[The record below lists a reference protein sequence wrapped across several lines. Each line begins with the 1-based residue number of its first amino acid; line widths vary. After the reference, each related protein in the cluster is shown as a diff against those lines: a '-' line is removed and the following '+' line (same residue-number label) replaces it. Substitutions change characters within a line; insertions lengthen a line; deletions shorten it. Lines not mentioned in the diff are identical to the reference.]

1 MCRCLY
7 IDNRF
12 KIIFLGIVC
21 WFWFIQHPSG
31 PRHDFQI
38 LIENEEIRVYLM
50 NIVNIIRLLA
60 SIYKHNFILKLEEKF
75 CEGNKAAYFHVNWVK
90 VGEIQS

>member
-1 MCRCLY
+1 
-7 IDNRF
+7 
-12 KIIFLGIVC
+12 
-21 WFWFIQHPSG
+21 
-31 PRHDFQI
+31 
-38 LIENEEIRVYLM
+38 M